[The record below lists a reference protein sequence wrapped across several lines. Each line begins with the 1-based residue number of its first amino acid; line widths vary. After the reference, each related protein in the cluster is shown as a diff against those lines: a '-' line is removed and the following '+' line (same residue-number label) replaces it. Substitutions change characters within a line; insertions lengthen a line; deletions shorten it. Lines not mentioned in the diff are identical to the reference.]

1 MSHRG
6 DEPLRAV
13 NAINGKERPLYFRAA
28 TYEVF
33 LGGYSTLKNDQ
44 EIFTNARCPANVKK
58 NNSIAVSQYFPLSNC
73 LKTHFMRA

>member
-6 DEPLRAV
+6 DEPLCAV
-13 NAINGKERPLYFRAA
+13 NAVNGKERPLYFRAA

-58 NNSIAVSQYFPLSNC
+58 TIPLQFHNIFLFQIA
-73 LKTHFMRA
+73 